1 MKVDIEDHKFSDGD
15 IEFAYVDRINE
26 IVIIESCIRDIDF
39 VSTFNKEDILKM
51 LEALHHV

>member
-51 LEALHHV
+51 LEALHYV